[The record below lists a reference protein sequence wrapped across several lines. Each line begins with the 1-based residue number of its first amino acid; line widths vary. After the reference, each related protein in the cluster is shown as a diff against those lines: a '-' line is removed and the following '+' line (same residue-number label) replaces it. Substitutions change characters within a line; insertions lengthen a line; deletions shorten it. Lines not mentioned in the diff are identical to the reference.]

1 MKTFTRLLALLTIF
15 AVTHACTTD
24 FDITADYKEVVIVY
38 GLLSQNDTTHYLRI
52 NKAFL
57 GEGNALTYAGIAD
70 SSFLGNDV
78 EVKLIEKNNSA
89 IIREI
94 LFDTITIHNK
104 ETGEFYAPDQLVYKA
119 DAILNPDYTYELRI
133 TNKKT
138 GNEVN
143 AITNLVHD
151 FDLTKP
157 SAPQSTSPK
166 IDFKRDT
173 FSVQKIEWSSAVNGR
188 LYQPMLTFY
197 FKEVYSNGDTVTR
210 SLPRTFSS
218 SISNDLTG
226 GEKMLVEYRSED
238 FFLLCEDQIP
248 YADQQQEE
256 SVIRRLAD
264 HFDITFT
271 VVGDEFNTYLDVNG
285 PTTGLL
291 LEKPSYTNINNGLG
305 VFSSKYTKKV
315 YCRVGNNLKAA
326 LQNQTTLGFFAD

>member
-57 GEGNALTYAGIAD
+57 GEGNALTYASIAD

-78 EVKLIEKNNSA
+78 EVKLIEKNNSTFV
-89 IIREI
+89 RDI

-104 ETGEFYAPDQLVYKA
+104 ETGEFYAPDQVVYKA
-119 DAILNPDYTYELRI
+119 DAVLNPDYTYELRI

-138 GNEVN
+138 GNEVS
-143 AITNLVHD
+143 AITNLVHN
-151 FDLTKP
+151 FNLTKP
-157 SAPQSTSPK
+157 TAPQNTAPK

-173 FSVQKIEWSSAVNGR
+173 FSIQKIEWNSAENGR

-197 FKEVYSNGDTVTR
+197 YKEVYSNGDTITR
-210 SLPRTFSS
+210 SLPWTFSS
-218 SISNDLTG
+218 SVSNDLTG
-226 GEKMLVEYRSED
+226 SEKMLVEYRSED
-238 FFLLCEDQIP
+238 FFLLCESQIP

-256 SVIRRLAD
+256 SVQRRLAD

-305 VFSSKYTKKV
+305 VFSSKYTKIV
-315 YCRVGNNLKAA
+315 YCRAGNNLKAA
-326 LQNQTTLGFFAD
+326 LQNQTELGFFAD